1 MPRRLRF
8 ALLVALSVL
17 AFAGSAHASGGNYVF
32 AGGTAAQQREV
43 RSALQAS
50 SFDWGLVPGSVAI
63 HVRRGIVS
71 HASPGEIWL
80 DASLLDAG
88 SFAWAVVQHEY
99 AHQVDYL
106 LLTDADR
113 ARLEALL
120 GGSAWCTGPEG
131 LAHDDNA
138 CERFATAVAWAY
150 WPAPANAF
158 APASGAVDSWLQ
170 PGPLRLMLAGML
182 GARDPY
188 PDRLTLAAGPR

>member
-1 MPRRLRF
+1 MRCRTACLL
-8 ALLVALSVL
+8 ALACLAVAP
-17 AFAGSAHASGGNYVF
+17 AAAASGGRYTLE
-32 AGGTAAQQREV
+32 GGTPAERGQVRAALR
-43 RSALQAS
+43 AS
-50 SFDWGLVPGSVAI
+50 SFDWDVVPGTVAI

-120 GGSAWCTGPEG
+120 GGSGWCTGAEG

-138 CERFATAVAWAY
+138 CERFATSIAWAY

-158 APASGAVDSWLQ
+158 APAPGADDSWLQ

-182 GARDPY
+182 GVRDPY
-188 PDRLTLAAGPR
+188 PDRLTLSARPR